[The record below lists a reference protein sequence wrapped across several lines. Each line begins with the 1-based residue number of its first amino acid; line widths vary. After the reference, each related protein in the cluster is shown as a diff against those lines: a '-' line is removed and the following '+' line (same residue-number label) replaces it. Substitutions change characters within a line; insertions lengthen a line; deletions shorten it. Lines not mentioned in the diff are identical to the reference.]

1 MFKFVILVSLAIA
14 FSYQQDTCAS
24 ILASFDFPDI
34 GLRDASI
41 ISCGNIDA
49 LKSATIGG
57 NECAYGKIDH
67 KDSVLLSGDA
77 NTNQEFVSGQGSWVL
92 GNVTSAGNIKTKP
105 KEWSASIV
113 GTGTASYTNVSDPT
127 CLQTYVF
134 CEDDD
139 FQMRRNVNSVRVL
152 NKKIKAK
159 VAPNVHVQNGE
170 SYDWVPGTYG
180 KVSFGYQSNIT
191 VHSGAYNVDHLEIKT
206 EVTFNFADLSNGCD
220 SALVLFN
227 ASRTI
232 DIEADFQMSGVQFGN
247 PFTGCTGLY
256 GVFWFSHGDILVKQ
270 SQYPLYGAFVA
281 DQKIDI
287 ERENVVNGCIAGFTG
302 VHIKSRV
309 NLNPY
314 GVIGCTCQSNSS
326 GGKL

>member
-1 MFKFVILVSLAIA
+1 
-14 FSYQQDTCAS
+14 
-24 ILASFDFPDI
+24 
-34 GLRDASI
+34 
-41 ISCGNIDA
+41 
-49 LKSATIGG
+49 
-57 NECAYGKIDH
+57 
-67 KDSVLLSGDA
+67 
-77 NTNQEFVSGQGSWVL
+77 
-92 GNVTSAGNIKTKP
+92 
-105 KEWSASIV
+105 
-113 GTGTASYTNVSDPT
+113 
-127 CLQTYVF
+127 
-134 CEDDD
+134 
-139 FQMRRNVNSVRVL
+139 
-152 NKKIKAK
+152 
-159 VAPNVHVQNGE
+159 
-170 SYDWVPGTYG
+170 
-180 KVSFGYQSNIT
+180 
-191 VHSGAYNVDHLEIKT
+191 VDHLEIKT

-220 SALVLFN
+220 SALVFFN

-314 GVIGCTCQSNSS
+314 GLIGCTCQSNSS